1 MMKEKNLIKRI
12 TNINKTQ
19 IGWIIIW
26 VMTLL
31 LSLVSDIEGK
41 KEGGFLNSNI
51 VQIVLLIYL
60 SMSYYRKYTL
70 IKGVKSKGTSPEY
83 ILSPNTKL
91 GNIMRAHSIDVYG
104 FFACLAGKLLIFQV
118 ILALFYVI
126 TFVIYKKPINLIMA
140 ALSIIIPLIVA
151 YIYREVFRKRLE
163 TRVDDMAYQG
173 FDMILGIIRFIGL
186 IIVIIIFLFISM
198 LLSGILLDS
207 MMPELGSDSIP
218 LRIAY
223 SGSIM
228 MYIMVLISVI
238 WIIVMMETNIL
249 FSWLSD
255 KIITFI
261 RYGISGLL
269 LISMII
275 YIAFAYNNY
284 IVIEENQFRVK
295 ENGSF
300 KSYSIEDVDSMDIYE
315 EDGSIQ
321 IRLKFSDASSK
332 ELFTGSASDTDA
344 WTNIYY
350 SDYNYGAD
358 LAKRLN
364 DMGAKISLKDEE
376 ALRDS
381 VKSLDQECRDGLEE
395 LLEIVK

>member
-1 MMKEKNLIKRI
+1 MKEKNLIKRI